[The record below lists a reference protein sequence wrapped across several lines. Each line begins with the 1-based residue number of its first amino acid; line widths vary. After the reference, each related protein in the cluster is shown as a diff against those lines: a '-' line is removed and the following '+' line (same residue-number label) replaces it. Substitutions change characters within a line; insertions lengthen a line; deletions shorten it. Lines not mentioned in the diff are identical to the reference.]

1 MTELSL
7 QQTACP
13 VCGAAGFRRFLTGR
27 DVRCGIDGLFSVVR
41 CDTCRHLYMNP
52 APTAESLEACYPA
65 DYAPH
70 LAGVTKP
77 GAVADDGIHPQPGSS
92 EPRGP
97 ATPWYLRYLPLKSV
111 PGLRSLYYW
120 MVDDRTQPVPSS
132 RSVCP
137 SAAATSI
144 PVSPK
149 ALELG
154 CSTGNY
160 LAALH
165 RRGWDVYGVEL
176 CAGPARAAR
185 EAGWNVH
192 QGTLETA
199 GLQDEAF
206 DLIAGWMV
214 LEHVPAPVTTIQ
226 KIHQLLRADGM
237 LLLGVPNAACWQRSL
252 FGANWYCLDL
262 PRHLQHFSPAI
273 LRKLLEQ
280 AGFDQIEIV
289 HHRTLPGLVGSLGI
303 VIRRWFPS
311 ARLGGWMQRYPE
323 QPRLLLQLLLF
334 PLAIAF
340 SLIRQGEGLTV
351 KARKRA
357 SSS

>member
-13 VCGAAGFRRFLTGR
+13 VCGAAGFRRFLAGR

-52 APTAESLEACYPA
+52 APTAESLEACYPS

-77 GAVADDGIHPQPGSS
+77 GAVAEDGIQSRPGSS
-92 EPRGP
+92 ERVGP
-97 ATPWYLRYLPLKSV
+97 ARPWYLRYLPLKSV

-120 MVDDRTQPVPSS
+120 LTDDRTQPVPLA

-137 SAAATSI
+137 SAAATRI

-165 RRGWDVYGVEL
+165 RQGWEVYGVEL
-176 CAGPARAAR
+176 CAEPARVAC

-206 DLIAGWMV
+206 DLIAAWMV
-214 LEHVPAPVTTIQ
+214 LEHVPEPVATIQ
-226 KIHQLLRADGM
+226 TIHQLLRADGI
-237 LLLGVPNAACWQRSL
+237 LLLGVPNAACWQRYL

-262 PRHLQHFSPAI
+262 PRHLQHFSPSI

-289 HHRTLPGLVGSLGI
+289 HHRTLLGLVGSLGI

-323 QPRLLLQLLLF
+323 QPRLLLQLLLS

-340 SLIRQGEGLTV
+340 SLIHQGEGLTV
-351 KARKRA
+351 QARKRSA
-357 SSS
+357 RG

>member
-1 MTELSL
+1 
-7 QQTACP
+7 
-13 VCGAAGFRRFLTGR
+13 
-27 DVRCGIDGLFSVVR
+27 
-41 CDTCRHLYMNP
+41 MNP

-70 LAGVTKP
+70 LAAVT
-77 GAVADDGIHPQPGSS
+77 QPAAIATDSRAPHFQHGTPELTTS
-92 EPRGP
+92 E
-97 ATPWYLRYLPLKSV
+97 TPWFLRYLPLKSV

-120 MVDDRTQPVPSS
+120 LMDDRTQPIPATPTD
-132 RSVCP
+132 CLI
-137 SAAATSI
+137 AATNL
-144 PVSPK
+144 PVPPR

-176 CAGPARAAR
+176 CAGPARVAR

-199 GLQDEAF
+199 GLQDETF
-206 DLIAGWMV
+206 DLIAAWMV
-214 LEHVPAPVTTIQ
+214 LEHVPEPVTTIQ
-226 KIHQLLRADGM
+226 TIHQLLRADGT
-237 LLLGVPNAACWQRSL
+237 LLLGVPNVACWQRYL

-262 PRHLQHFSPAI
+262 PRHLQHFSPSI

-280 AGFDQIEIV
+280 AGFEQIEIV
-289 HHRTLPGLVGSLGI
+289 HHRTLLGLVGSLGI
-303 VIRRWFPS
+303 VIRRWFP
-311 ARLGGWMQRYPE
+311 AVRPGGWMQRYPE
-323 QPRLLLQLLLF
+323 QPRLLLQLLLS
-334 PLAIAF
+334 PLAIAC

-351 KARKRA
+351 KAKKRA
-357 SSS
+357 VRN